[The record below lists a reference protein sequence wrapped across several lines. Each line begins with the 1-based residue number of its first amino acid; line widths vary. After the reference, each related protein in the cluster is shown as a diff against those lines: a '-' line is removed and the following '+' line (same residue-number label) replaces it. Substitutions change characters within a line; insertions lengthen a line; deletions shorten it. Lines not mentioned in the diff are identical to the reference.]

1 MPRSI
6 HVVIVEPDFF
16 ARNWMAL
23 ILARDWRTRVVG
35 EVENLRELEALLGKC
50 SESVDVILVNS
61 DANGQ
66 QLPINRLQEIAAPRF
81 PQARII
87 WTSTAPQ
94 EGILRGAL
102 AAGHAGYLLK
112 SEVRFSL
119 AWALVFAQERFV
131 LTPGLYRM
139 AGGSGLP
146 AGTAVLDGRKNINRL
161 TEHEAEVA
169 RMALIF
175 SMERRDLSDE
185 MGISKDWSYGLVSG
199 LYHKL
204 GLEEILKKEVDPE
217 AYLGSH
223 ALINAHL
230 KEILEMMGNSPKAR
244 DMETLAFH
252 LLTMPEIEHLP

>member
-1 MPRSI
+1 MSRSI

-35 EVENLRELEALLGKC
+35 EVENLRELEALLGKGT
-50 SESVDVILVNS
+50 ERVDVILVNS
-61 DANGQ
+61 DSNGQ
-66 QLPINRLQEIAAPRF
+66 QLPVNRLHEIAAPRF
-81 PQARII
+81 PQARIV

-94 EGILRGAL
+94 EGVLRAAL

-119 AWALVFAQERFV
+119 AWALVFALERFV
-131 LTPGLYRM
+131 LTPGLYRL
-139 AGGSGLP
+139 AASELP
-146 AGTAVLDGRKNINRL
+146 AGAAVLDGRKNINRL

-230 KEILEMMGNSPKAR
+230 KEILEMMGSSPKAR